1 MNLSPN
7 KNLIKLNRVVVNQ
20 VEFLEIE
27 NQQIELVNL
36 NQDYLAKLEFSRI
49 NRRLEI
55 RNFDQFGRLVFEIG
69 NQNRLIGISF
79 QDQFEII
86 RIRESVQND

>member
-36 NQDYLAKLEFSRI
+36 NQDYLEKLEFSRI

-55 RNFDQFGRLVFEIG
+55 RNFDQFGRLVFK
-69 NQNRLIGISF
+69 
-79 QDQFEII
+79 I
-86 RIRESVQND
+86 RNLKPVN

>member
-36 NQDYLAKLEFSRI
+36 NQDYLEKLEFSRI

-55 RNFDQFGRLVFEIG
+55 RNFDQFGRLT
-69 NQNRLIGISF
+69 
-79 QDQFEII
+79 
-86 RIRESVQND
+86 SV

>member
-7 KNLIKLNRVVVNQ
+7 KNLIKLNRVVENQ

-27 NQQIELVNL
+27 NQQIELANL
-36 NQDYLAKLEFSRI
+36 NQDYLEKLEFSRI

-55 RNFDQFGRLVFEIG
+55 RNFDQFGRLTFKIKNLKPV
-69 NQNRLIGISF
+69 N
-79 QDQFEII
+79 
-86 RIRESVQND
+86 

>member
-7 KNLIKLNRVVVNQ
+7 KNLIKLNRVVENQ
-20 VEFLEIE
+20 VEILEIE

-36 NQDYLAKLEFSRI
+36 NQDYLEKLEFSRI

-55 RNFDQFGRLVFEIG
+55 RNFDQFGRLVFK
-69 NQNRLIGISF
+69 
-79 QDQFEII
+79 I
-86 RIRESVQND
+86 RNLKPVN